1 MYSMNQSTS
10 ALKSKDREID
20 ETGAW
25 LSIGDLMSGLL
36 MIFALLL
43 VVTIL
48 QLKEG
53 EDQRIV
59 IIQALTET
67 LEANKLNVEVDKRTG
82 DISILDSVLFD
93 NDSAEMKVQGITFLK
108 QFMPLYTKVLL
119 SSEGMAE
126 QISYIVVEGHTSS
139 AGSSIYNMNLS
150 IQRANEVFTTIQ
162 DLQYPN
168 RSRLMNKLLVAGR
181 GEAEANKSINDSRD
195 RKVVFRIQFSNEKLW
210 ARFKTLVKGE

>member
-1 MYSMNQSTS
+1 MNLSTS

-93 NDSAEMKVQGITFLK
+93 NDSAEMKAQGITFLK

-150 IQRANEVFTTIQ
+150 IQRANEVFNTIQ
-162 DLQYPN
+162 KLKYPN
-168 RSRLMNKLLVAGR
+168 RSRLMDKLLVAGR

-195 RKVVFRIQFSNEKLW
+195 RKVVFRIQFSNEQLW

>member
-1 MYSMNQSTS
+1 MNLSTN
-10 ALKSKDREID
+10 AIKSTDREID

-59 IIQALTET
+59 IIQELTDIFKE
-67 LEANKLNVEVDKRTG
+67 NKLNVEVDKRTG

-93 NDSAEMKVQGITFLK
+93 NDSAEMKEQGVSFLK
-108 QFMPLYTKVLL
+108 QFIPLYSKVLL
-119 SSEGMAE
+119 SSESISK
-126 QISYIVVEGHTSS
+126 QIRFIVVEGHTSS
-139 AGSSIYNMNLS
+139 AGSNVYNMNLS
-150 IQRANEVFTTIQ
+150 IQRANEVFNTIQ
-162 DLQYPN
+162 YLKYPN
-168 RSRLMNKLLVAGR
+168 RKLLMNKLLVAGR

-195 RKVVFRIQFSNEKLW
+195 RKVVFRIQFSNEQLW

>member
-1 MYSMNQSTS
+1 MNLSTS

-93 NDSAEMKVQGITFLK
+93 NDSAEMKAQGITFLK

-119 SSEGMAE
+119 SSEGTVD

-168 RSRLMNKLLVAGR
+168 RSRLMDKLLVAGR

>member
-1 MYSMNQSTS
+1 MNLNTNTS
-10 ALKSKDREID
+10 RTAERGID

-59 IIQALTET
+59 IIQALSET
-67 LEANKLNVEVDKRTG
+67 FSANKLNVEVDKRTG

-93 NDSAEMKVQGITFLK
+93 NDSSKMKTEGHVFLK
-108 QFMPLYTKVLL
+108 KFMPLYTKVLL
-119 SSEGMAE
+119 SSESMVD

-139 AGSSIYNMNLS
+139 AGPNDYNMKLS
-150 IQRANEVFTTIQ
+150 VERANSVFETIMGIEF
-162 DLQYPN
+162 PN
-168 RSRLMNKLLVAGR
+168 RNRLMDKLLVAGR
-181 GEAEANKSINDSRD
+181 GEAEANQLLNDSRD
-195 RKVVFRIQFSNEKLW
+195 RKVVFRIQFSNEQLW
-210 ARFKTLVKGE
+210 VRFKALVEAG

>member
-1 MYSMNQSTS
+1 MNLSTG
-10 ALKSKDREID
+10 ALKSTDRDID

-59 IIQALTET
+59 IIQTLTET

-93 NDSAEMKVQGITFLK
+93 NDSAEMKPQGITFLK
-108 QFMPLYTKVLL
+108 QFMPLYTMVLL
-119 SSEGMAE
+119 SSKGMAE

-150 IQRANEVFTTIQ
+150 IQRANEVFNTIQ
-162 DLQYPN
+162 DLKYPN
-168 RSRLMNKLLVAGR
+168 RSRLMTKLLVAGR
-181 GEAEANKSINDSRD
+181 GEAEANKLVNDSLD
-195 RKVVFRIQFSNEKLW
+195 RKVVFRIQFSNEQLW
-210 ARFKTLVKGE
+210 ARFKTLVKGA

>member
-1 MYSMNQSTS
+1 MNLSTA
-10 ALKSKDREID
+10 ALKSTDRDID

-59 IIQALTET
+59 IIQTLTET

-93 NDSAEMKVQGITFLK
+93 NDSAEMKPQGITFLK
-108 QFMPLYTKVLL
+108 QFMPLYTMVLL
-119 SSEGMAE
+119 SSKGMAE

-150 IQRANEVFTTIQ
+150 IQRANEVFNTIQ
-162 DLQYPN
+162 DLKYPN
-168 RSRLMNKLLVAGR
+168 RSRLMTKLLVAGR
-181 GEAEANKSINDSRD
+181 GEAEANKFINDSLD
-195 RKVVFRIQFSNEKLW
+195 RKVVFRIQFSNEQLW
-210 ARFKTLVKGE
+210 ARFKTLVKGA

>member
-1 MYSMNQSTS
+1 MNFSMNATNST
-10 ALKSKDREID
+10 DREID

-59 IIQALTET
+59 IIQALTDT

-93 NDSAEMKVQGITFLK
+93 NDSAEMKPQGINFLN

-119 SSEGMAE
+119 SSESMAE

-139 AGSSIYNMNLS
+139 AGSSVYNMNLS
-150 IQRANEVFTTIQ
+150 IQRANEVFNTIQ
-162 DLQYPN
+162 DLKYPN
-168 RSRLMNKLLVAGR
+168 RNLLMNKLLVAGR
-181 GEAEANKSINDSRD
+181 GEAEANREINASSD
-195 RKVVFRIQFSNEKLW
+195 RKVVFRIQFSNEQLW
-210 ARFKTLVKGE
+210 ARFKTLVKGN

>member
-1 MYSMNQSTS
+1 MNLSTN
-10 ALKSKDREID
+10 AIKSTDREID

-59 IIQALTET
+59 IIQELTDIFKE
-67 LEANKLNVEVDKRTG
+67 NKLNIEVDKRTG

-93 NDSAEMKVQGITFLK
+93 NDSAEMKAQGESFLK
-108 QFMPLYTKVLL
+108 QFIPLYSKVLL
-119 SSEGMAE
+119 SSESISK
-126 QISYIVVEGHTSS
+126 QIRFIVVEGHTSS
-139 AGSSIYNMNLS
+139 AGSNAHNMNLS
-150 IQRANEVFTTIQ
+150 IQRANAVFNAIQ
-162 DLQYPN
+162 DLKYAN
-168 RSRLMNKLLVAGR
+168 RKLLMNKLLVAGR
-181 GEAEANKSINDSRD
+181 GEAEANRARNDSRD
-195 RKVVFRIQFSNEKLW
+195 RKVVFRIQFSNEQLW
-210 ARFKTLVKGE
+210 ARVNTLVKGE

>member
-1 MYSMNQSTS
+1 MNFSMNAANST
-10 ALKSKDREID
+10 DREID

-59 IIQALTET
+59 IIQALTDT

-93 NDSAEMKVQGITFLK
+93 NDSAEMKPQGIKFLK

-119 SSEGMAE
+119 SSENMAK

-139 AGSSIYNMNLS
+139 AGSSVYNMNLS
-150 IQRANEVFTTIQ
+150 IQRANEVFNTIQ
-162 DLQYPN
+162 YLKYPN
-168 RSRLMNKLLVAGR
+168 RNLLMNKLLVAGR
-181 GEAEANKSINDSRD
+181 GEAEANREINASSD
-195 RKVVFRIQFSNEKLW
+195 RKVVFRIQFSNEQLW

>member
-1 MYSMNQSTS
+1 MNLSTS

-93 NDSAEMKVQGITFLK
+93 NDSAEMKAQGITFLK

-150 IQRANEVFTTIQ
+150 IQRANEVFNTIQ
-162 DLQYPN
+162 KLKYPN
-168 RSRLMNKLLVAGR
+168 RSRLMDKLLVAGR
-181 GEAEANKSINDSRD
+181 GEAEANKTINDSSD
-195 RKVVFRIQFSNEKLW
+195 RKVVFRIQFSNEQLW
-210 ARFKTLVKGE
+210 ARFKSLVKAE

>member
-1 MYSMNQSTS
+1 MNFSMNATNST
-10 ALKSKDREID
+10 DREID

-59 IIQALTET
+59 IIQALTDT

-93 NDSAEMKVQGITFLK
+93 NDSAEMKPQGINFLN

-119 SSEGMAE
+119 SSESMAE

-139 AGSSIYNMNLS
+139 AGSSVYNMNLS
-150 IQRANEVFTTIQ
+150 IQRANEVFNTIQ
-162 DLQYPN
+162 DLKYPN
-168 RSRLMNKLLVAGR
+168 RNLLMNKLLVAGR
-181 GEAEANKSINDSRD
+181 GEAEANREINAISD
-195 RKVVFRIQFSNEKLW
+195 RKVVFRIQFSNEQLW
-210 ARFKTLVKGE
+210 ARFKTLVKGN

>member
-1 MYSMNQSTS
+1 MNLSTN
-10 ALKSKDREID
+10 AIKSTDREID

-59 IIQALTET
+59 IIQELTDIFKE
-67 LEANKLNVEVDKRTG
+67 NKLNIEVDKRTG

-93 NDSAEMKVQGITFLK
+93 NDSAEMKAQGESFLK
-108 QFMPLYTKVLL
+108 QFIPLYSKVLL
-119 SSEGMAE
+119 SSESISK
-126 QISYIVVEGHTSS
+126 QIRFIVVEGHTSS
-139 AGSSIYNMNLS
+139 AGSNAHNMNLS
-150 IQRANEVFTTIQ
+150 IQRANAVFNAIQ
-162 DLQYPN
+162 DLKYAN
-168 RSRLMNKLLVAGR
+168 RKLLMNKLLVAGR
-181 GEAEANKSINDSRD
+181 GEAEANRARNDSRD
-195 RKVVFRIQFSNEKLW
+195 RKVVFRIQFSNEQLW

>member
-1 MYSMNQSTS
+1 MNLSTNV
-10 ALKSKDREID
+10 LKSTDREID

-93 NDSAEMKVQGITFLK
+93 NDSAAMKPEGINFLK

-119 SSEGMAE
+119 SSESMVE

-139 AGSSIYNMNLS
+139 AGSSAYNMNLS
-150 IQRANEVFTTIQ
+150 IQRANEVFNTIQ
-162 DLQYPN
+162 SLKYPN
-168 RSRLMNKLLVAGR
+168 RSRLMDKLLVAGR
-181 GEAEANKSINDSRD
+181 GEAEANSARNDSRD
-195 RKVVFRIQFSNEKLW
+195 RKVVFRIQFSNEQLW

>member
-1 MYSMNQSTS
+1 MNFTS
-10 ALKSKDREID
+10 HTTKEADRDID

-48 QLKEG
+48 QLKES
-53 EDQRIV
+53 EDQRI
-59 IIQALTET
+59 IIIKALTKT

-93 NDSAEMKVQGITFLK
+93 NDSAAMKLQGTEFLK
-108 QFMPLYTKVLL
+108 KFMPLYTKVLL
-119 SSEGMAE
+119 SSQSMAE

-139 AGSSIYNMNLS
+139 AGTRVYNMNLS
-150 IQRANEVFTTIQ
+150 IQRANEVFNTIQ
-162 DLQYPN
+162 NFKYPN
-168 RSRLMNKLLVAGR
+168 RARLMTKLLVAGR
-181 GEAEANKSINDSRD
+181 GEAEANKLVNDSTD
-195 RKVVFRIQFSNEKLW
+195 RKVVFRIQFSNEQLW
-210 ARFKTLVKGE
+210 TRFKSLVKGG

>member
-1 MYSMNQSTS
+1 MNFSMNATNST
-10 ALKSKDREID
+10 DREID

-59 IIQALTET
+59 IIQALTDT

-93 NDSAEMKVQGITFLK
+93 NDSAEMKPQGINFLK
-108 QFMPLYTKVLL
+108 KFMPLYTKVLL
-119 SSEGMAE
+119 SSENMAD

-139 AGSSIYNMNLS
+139 AGSNVYNMNLS
-150 IQRANEVFTTIQ
+150 IQRANEVFNTIQ
-162 DLQYPN
+162 DLKYPN
-168 RSRLMNKLLVAGR
+168 RKLLMNKLLVAGR
-181 GEAEANKSINDSRD
+181 GEAEANREINASSD
-195 RKVVFRIQFSNEKLW
+195 RKVVFRIQFSNEQLW
-210 ARFKTLVKGE
+210 ARFKTLVKG

>member
-1 MYSMNQSTS
+1 MNLFSNTVNTT
-10 ALKSKDREID
+10 DREID

-48 QLKEG
+48 QLKES

-93 NDSAEMKVQGITFLK
+93 NDSAAMKPQGTQFLK

-119 SSEGMAE
+119 TSEGMAK

-150 IQRANEVFTTIQ
+150 IQRANEVFNTIQ
-162 DLQYPN
+162 NLKYPN

-181 GEAEANKSINDSRD
+181 GEAEANKEVNDSSD
-195 RKVVFRIQFSNEKLW
+195 RKVVFRIQFSNEQLW

>member
-1 MYSMNQSTS
+1 MNLSTN
-10 ALKSKDREID
+10 ALKSTDRDID

-93 NDSAEMKVQGITFLK
+93 NDSAEMKAQGITFLK

-139 AGSSIYNMNLS
+139 AGSSVYNMNLS
-150 IQRANEVFTTIQ
+150 IQRANEVFNTIQ
-162 DLQYPN
+162 NLKYPN
-168 RSRLMNKLLVAGR
+168 RSRLMDKLLVAGR
-181 GEAEANKSINDSRD
+181 GEAEANKSINDSGD
-195 RKVVFRIQFSNEKLW
+195 RKVVFRIQFSNEQLW

>member
-1 MYSMNQSTS
+1 MNLSTS
-10 ALKSKDREID
+10 TLKSTDREID
-20 ETGAW
+20 ETGSW

-53 EDQRIV
+53 EDQRVV

-67 LEANKLNVEVDKRTG
+67 LESNKLNVEVDKRTG

-93 NDSAEMKVQGITFLK
+93 NDSSEMKQQGIGFLK
-108 QFMPLYTKVLL
+108 KFMPLYTKVLL
-119 SSEGMAE
+119 SSEEISE

-139 AGSSIYNMNLS
+139 AGSRIYNMNLS
-150 IQRANEVFTTIQ
+150 IRRANEVFNTIQ
-162 DLQYPN
+162 NLKYPN
-168 RSRLMNKLLVAGR
+168 RTLLMDKLLVAGR
-181 GEAEANKSINDSRD
+181 GEAEANQFNNDSSD
-195 RKVVFRIQFSNEKLW
+195 RKVVFRIQFSNEQLW
-210 ARFKTLVKGE
+210 ARFKTLVQGA